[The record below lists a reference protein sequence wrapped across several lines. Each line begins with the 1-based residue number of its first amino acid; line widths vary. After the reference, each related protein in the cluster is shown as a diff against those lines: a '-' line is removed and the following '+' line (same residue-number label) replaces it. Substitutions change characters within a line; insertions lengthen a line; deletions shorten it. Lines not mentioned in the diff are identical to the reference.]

1 MTQEDKDL
9 VLKDMCSRV
18 PYGLR
23 LWIKMYERKPDYFIK
38 SHNILSSVNYTTLSP
53 RISIEGALY
62 DIEGPEYSC
71 GEQYIKPYLRPMS
84 SMTEDEYN
92 EFKGLI
98 PFCKW
103 CDDYDKWGH
112 YGIEVVS
119 YEYDETDKPYYDFVD
134 FQKLLD
140 WLNAHHFDYRGLIP
154 KGLALEAPEGI
165 YNN

>member
-84 SMTEDEYN
+84 SMTEN
-92 EFKGLI
+92 EFQDLKSYSGLI
-98 PFCKW
+98 
-103 CDDYDKWGH
+103 YDQLELQEFYDNSKCLEF
-112 YGIEVVS
+112 YLSEIPSYVVILV
-119 YEYDETDKPYYDFVD
+119 F
-134 FQKLLD
+134 D
-140 WLNAHHFDYRGLIP
+140 WLNKSMFDYRGLIP
-154 KGLALEAPEGI
+154 RGLALEAPKDM
-165 YNN
+165 Y